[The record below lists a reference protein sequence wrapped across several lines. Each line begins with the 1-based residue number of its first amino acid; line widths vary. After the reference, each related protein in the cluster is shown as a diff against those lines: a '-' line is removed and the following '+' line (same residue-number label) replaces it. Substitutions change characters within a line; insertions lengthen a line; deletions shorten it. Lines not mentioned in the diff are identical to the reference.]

1 MSTREIQAVVAQAV
15 AAHYEITDI
24 TPEVTY
30 PDAGFGDFSTNV
42 AFHLA
47 KRLKKAPQAIASEL
61 APKIQA
67 ESIETVQATGGFIN
81 LTLSQKAWIE
91 AINQV
96 GSDYGSCDIG
106 KGRKLQV
113 EFISANPTG
122 PTTIGNA
129 RGGFIGDVL
138 ARVMSH
144 AGYDVTREYYFNNAG
159 TQIRKLVESAKVAAG
174 VIQMPDHDVQYRGD
188 YIKELAEE
196 HKQALA
202 NKSDDEL
209 GELLTQSIFNRYIK
223 PAVAKMGIE
232 FDVWFNERD
241 VISDGSLNHVIQ
253 RLEEQGLVYE
263 RDGAKWLDSGKL
275 GDNREERVI
284 VKSNGDPTY
293 LAPDIAYHVNIF
305 ETRGFD
311 AAIKVLGPDH
321 NDQFPSVKAAVGALC
336 PGKELT
342 MASYQWL
349 RVIRE
354 GKEVKVSKR
363 LGQFITI
370 EELIDEV
377 GLPVARFL
385 TLMRSPDSHMD
396 FDLDLAKEQSQKN
409 PLYYVMYSYAR
420 AQSILEQ
427 AAERKLKP
435 AAGTSILSPAEVRV
449 VRHIS
454 RFPGLL
460 KEIATDYGVHR
471 LTFYGIE
478 LAKLFHDLYESE
490 RILSLKPDVVAEK
503 LYVISQYVEFMELYF
518 RLMGIEPV
526 KKMHQS
532 QQLGSE

>member
-1 MSTREIQAVVAQAV
+1 MLLREIQAVVAEAV
-15 AAHYEITDI
+15 VAHYDITDI
-24 TPEVTY
+24 TPEVSY
-30 PDAGFGDFSTNV
+30 PNGSFGDFATNV
-42 AFHLA
+42 AFQLA
-47 KRLKKAPQAIASEL
+47 RKLKKAPNIIASDL
-61 APKIQA
+61 AGRIKAPGIGVVTA
-67 ESIETVQATGGFIN
+67 SGGFIN
-81 LTLSQKAWIE
+81 ISLRPEYWIHHLTQ
-91 AINQV
+91 IN
-96 GSDYGSCDIG
+96 DRYGSSDLG
-106 KGRKLQV
+106 KSRKLQI

-138 ARVMSH
+138 SRVMEHS
-144 AGYDVTREYYFNNAG
+144 GYQVTREYYFNNAG

-174 VIQMPDHDVQYRGD
+174 VLNLPDHDVQYRGD
-188 YIKELAEE
+188 YIQELADE
-196 HKQALA
+196 HQDALA
-202 NKSDDEL
+202 TKSDDEL
-209 GELLTQSIFNRYIK
+209 GELLTQSIFKRYIE

-232 FDVWFNERD
+232 FDVWFNERE
-241 VISDGSLNHVIQ
+241 VIADGTLEQVIQ
-253 RLEEQGLVYE
+253 RLEDQGLVYE

-275 GDNREERVI
+275 GDSREARVI

-305 ETRGFD
+305 ETRQFD

-321 NDQFPSVKAAVGALC
+321 LDQFPSVRAAVRALC
-336 PGKELT
+336 PSKELT

-420 AQSILEQ
+420 ASSILRQ
-427 AAERKLKP
+427 AKAQKRTP
-435 AAGTSILSPAEVRV
+435 ATETTALTEAEVAV
-449 VRHIS
+449 VRYIS
-454 RFPGLL
+454 RFPDLL
-460 KEIATDYGVHR
+460 QEIASDYGVHR
-471 LTFYGIE
+471 LTFYGVE

-490 RILSLKPDVVAEK
+490 RILSLGEAEAAQK
-503 LYVISQYVEFMELYF
+503 LYVIQQYVTFMELYF
-518 RLMGIEPV
+518 KLLGIEPV
-526 KKMHQS
+526 KKMEQDT
-532 QQLGSE
+532 QLA